1 MGMTEERLQLALDAG
16 QMGTWSY
23 NLETGEQLWDR
34 RQYGL
39 FGVPQ
44 DTLITRDLFMSLV
57 LPEDRGSLELGAAEL
72 RPGVRHDS
80 QFRIRRHDG
89 SIRWLTA
96 HSLTRADSAGRAIEV
111 VGVNWDV
118 TDQKDTEGG
127 LERSADQLQLALN
140 AGRMGTWR
148 FDLAT
153 GQQEWDAR
161 QYELFGVAE
170 GTPPTRELF
179 LSLVEPSDLPQVA
192 FGEDDLRPGH
202 FHDTEFR
209 VRTPDGQTRWL
220 AARSFARHD
229 ASGRAIERIG
239 VNWDVTESKSRE
251 LHLIQA
257 ERRLELATDAAQIGI
272 WDWNVKTGAFFY
284 SARGRAIYGFT
295 PDEEITYDRLRARTH
310 PDDYNK
316 IEPILARALDP
327 KMRSRETYRYR
338 ITRADNGEER
348 WLLAHG
354 GAVFSGETAE
364 AETLSY
370 TGTLQDIT
378 EDVRLE
384 RMLTDEQARLRLAL
398 AAGDLAVWEVDI
410 ATNTVTSSPE
420 LNRLYGL
427 SDAST
432 PTLDDFRTRYAPGEW
447 ARVQGEAEANV
458 ARGEKSIRFEARHLW
473 PDGTVKWISVRAQL
487 VVDAESVPQR
497 VIGVAMDVTDRRLA
511 EERLLV
517 TARELQHRVKNS
529 LTVVQAIAAQT
540 FRSAKTKEEGVAT
553 FSGRLHALAA
563 ATELVTRGNWTTVS
577 VRGVV
582 DEITSPYRD
591 DAGARFRIAGDDET
605 VGSTNAVSLGMALH
619 ELCTNAIKYGALS
632 VDGGHVEINWRTK
645 DGVLTLTWQE
655 VNGPPVSVIGTKGF
669 GTRLLTSG
677 LFDPGVGKVELEF
690 RPTGVFCRLMI
701 GPSAEHGVGPFGS
714 P

>member
-1 MGMTEERLQLALDAG
+1 MSITAASGLGLTEERLQLALDAG

-23 NLETGEQLWDR
+23 DLRTGEQLWDH
-34 RQYGL
+34 RQYAL
-39 FGVPQ
+39 FGIPAG
-44 DTLITRDLFMSLV
+44 TSITRDLFISLV
-57 LPEDRGSLELGAAEL
+57 LPEDQKSLELGPAEL

-80 QFRIRRHDG
+80 QFRIKRADG
-89 SIRWLTA
+89 AIRWLTA

-118 TDQKDTEGG
+118 TNQKDIEAR
-127 LERSADQLQLALN
+127 LERSADQLLLALK

-148 FDLAT
+148 FDLTT

-161 QYELFGVAE
+161 QYELFGVTE
-170 GTPPTRELF
+170 GTVPTRELF
-179 LSLVEPSDLPQVA
+179 LSLVEPGDLTRVA
-192 FGEDDLRPGH
+192 YTDDDLRPGH

-220 AARSFARHD
+220 TARSFARHD
-229 ASGRAIERIG
+229 GSGRAIERIG
-239 VNWDVTESKSRE
+239 VNWDITESKSRE
-251 LHLIQA
+251 LELTEA
-257 ERRLELATDAAQIGI
+257 ERRLGLATDAAEIGI

-295 PDEEITYDRLRARTH
+295 ADEEITYNRLRARTH
-310 PDDYNK
+310 PDDYKK
-316 IEPILARALDP
+316 IEPILGRALDP
-327 KMRSRETYRYR
+327 KLRSRETYRYR
-338 ITRADNGEER
+338 ITRADSGEER

-354 GAVFSGETAE
+354 GAVFSDETPA

-384 RMLTDEQARLRLAL
+384 RMLTDEQSRLKLAL
-398 AAGDLAVWEVDI
+398 AAGDLAIWEIDV

-427 SDAST
+427 AEDGN
-432 PTLDDFRTRYAPGEW
+432 PTLDDFRRRYAPGEW
-447 ARVQGEAEANV
+447 ERVQAEAEANV
-458 ARGEKSIRFEARHLW
+458 ARGEKSIRFEAKHLW

-487 VVDAESVPQR
+487 VVDAEGIPQR
-497 VIGVAMDVTDRRLA
+497 VIGVAMDVTDRRFA
-511 EERLLV
+511 EERLVV

-529 LTVVQAIAAQT
+529 LTVVQAIATQT

-563 ATELVTRGNWTTVS
+563 ATELVTQGNWTTVS

-582 DEITSPYRD
+582 DEITSPYRN
-591 DAGARFRIAGDDET
+591 DAGTRFRMDGDDET

-632 VDGGHVEINWRTK
+632 AEGGYVEIAWRTK
-645 DGVLTLTWQE
+645 DGILTLTWQE
-655 VNGPPVSVIGTKGF
+655 VNGPPVSVTGSKGF

-690 RPTGVFCRLMI
+690 RSTGVFCRLMI
-701 GPSAEHGVGPFGS
+701 GPSA
-714 P
+714 